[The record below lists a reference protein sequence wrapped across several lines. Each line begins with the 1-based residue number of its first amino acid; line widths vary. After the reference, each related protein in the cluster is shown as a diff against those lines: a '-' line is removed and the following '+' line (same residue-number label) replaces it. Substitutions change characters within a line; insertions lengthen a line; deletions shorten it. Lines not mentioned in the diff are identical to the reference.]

1 MKEAVSKELH
11 DLYRALL
18 SLQTE
23 EECAAFLED
32 ICTVKEMRDL
42 AQRLEVAR
50 MLADGEKYKK
60 IEETA
65 GASTVTISR
74 VKRSLDYG
82 SGGYEMVLSRLAE
95 KGE

>member
-1 MKEAVSKELH
+1 MKEALSKELY
-11 DLYRALL
+11 DLHRALL
-18 SLQTE
+18 SLKTE
-23 EECAAFLED
+23 EECDAFLED

-50 MLADGEKYKK
+50 MLATGEKYKK
-60 IEETA
+60 IEEIT

-82 SGGYEMVLSRLAE
+82 SGGYKMVLDRLAE

>member
-1 MKEAVSKELH
+1 MKDAVTKEVRELF
-11 DLYRALL
+11 RALL
-18 SLQTE
+18 SLGTE

-50 MLADGEKYKK
+50 MLSCGEKYKK
-60 IEETA
+60 IEEVT

-82 SGGYEMVLSRLAE
+82 SGGYAMVLDRLA
-95 KGE
+95 GEGE

>member
-82 SGGYEMVLSRLAE
+82 SGGYEMVLERLAE

>member
-1 MKEAVSKELH
+1 MKDAVTKDVRELF
-11 DLYRALL
+11 RALL
-18 SLQTE
+18 SLNTE

-50 MLADGEKYKK
+50 MLSCGEKYKK
-60 IEETA
+60 IEETT

-82 SGGYEMVLSRLAE
+82 SGGYAMVLDRLGKE
-95 KGE
+95 GE

>member
-1 MKEAVSKELH
+1 MKEALSKELH
-11 DLYRALL
+11 DLHRALL

-82 SGGYEMVLSRLAE
+82 SGGYEMVLERLAE